1 MFAVTLMDLICIT
14 VAAVKILAP
23 LAEGTAMMIKIKRIA
38 GVLVLI
44 DMIVFGSGA
53 LYALVMSTYGG

>member
-1 MFAVTLMDLICIT
+1 
-14 VAAVKILAP
+14 
-23 LAEGTAMMIKIKRIA
+23 MMIKIKRIA

-44 DMIVFGSGA
+44 DVIVFCSGA

>member
-1 MFAVTLMDLICIT
+1 MSAATLMELIYT
-14 VAAVKILAP
+14 AVAAVKGLA
-23 LAEGTAMMIKIKRIA
+23 LAEGLVMMIKIKRVA

-44 DMIVFGSGA
+44 DVIVFGSGA

>member
-1 MFAVTLMDLICIT
+1 
-14 VAAVKILAP
+14 
-23 LAEGTAMMIKIKRIA
+23 MMIKIKRIA

>member
-1 MFAVTLMDLICIT
+1 MDLICTT
-14 VAAVKILAP
+14 VAAVMILAQ
-23 LAEGTAMMIKIKRIA
+23 AEGSAMMIKIKRIA

>member
-1 MFAVTLMDLICIT
+1 MGLICTT
-14 VAAVKILAP
+14 VAAVMVLATMEVVS
-23 LAEGTAMMIKIKRIA
+23 EGMVMMTKIKRFA

-44 DMIVFGSGA
+44 DVIVFGSGA

>member
-1 MFAVTLMDLICIT
+1 
-14 VAAVKILAP
+14 
-23 LAEGTAMMIKIKRIA
+23 MMIKIKRIA

-53 LYALVMSTYGG
+53 LYALVMNTYGG